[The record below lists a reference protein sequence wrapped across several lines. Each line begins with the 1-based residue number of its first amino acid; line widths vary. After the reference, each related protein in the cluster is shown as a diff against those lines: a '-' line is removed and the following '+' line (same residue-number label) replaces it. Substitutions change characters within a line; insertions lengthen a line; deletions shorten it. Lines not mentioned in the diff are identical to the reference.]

1 MQIVVKTL
9 TGKTMR
15 FDIQPTTKISVV
27 PSIPLCTL
35 WGADGITAEKI
46 QGEATS
52 VLAKAAAEEMCR
64 FWHSSDGSA
73 VKQYLEKKVIS
84 QISQQSCFEAKNM
97 SVLIH
102 SCASLDELLI
112 EASRFFVLKAVNY
125 DIAGPKLATGEAA
138 SKEAK
143 ATASASCDGGARLSP
158 SWEVD
163 QVWHAL
169 LLFPQIYNQ
178 LCIRLTNEIICH
190 DPRSD
195 DENHA
200 GRYLFTFKQYAK
212 LFGKGPPSQFWP
224 LPRNWEED
232 PELCKDG
239 LSLKGMIENKE
250 GIPVDQRRL
259 IFAGK
264 QLEDERCLQDYN
276 IQRGSEIF
284 LIVRLK
290 GC

>member
-9 TGKTMR
+9 TAKSMT
-15 FDIQPTTKISVV
+15 FDVQPETKIGSV
-27 PSIPLCTL
+27 PAIPLFSL
-35 WGADGITAEKI
+35 RGADGITAKQI

-52 VLAKAAAEEMCR
+52 VLAKAAAEEMSR
-64 FWHSSDGSA
+64 FWQSSDGLA
-73 VKQYLEKKVIS
+73 VRQYLEQKVIS
-84 QISQQSCFEAKNM
+84 QISERSCSKAQR

-102 SCASLDELLI
+102 SDASLDELLI
-112 EASRFFVLKAVNY
+112 ETSRFFVLKAVNH
-125 DIAGPKLATGEAA
+125 DVAPPKLATGTSAR
-138 SKEAK
+138 
-143 ATASASCDGGARLSP
+143 ASACDGGARLSP

-163 QVWHAL
+163 QIWHAL

-178 LCIRLTNEIICH
+178 LCMRLTNEIICH

-212 LFGKGPPSQFWP
+212 LFGKGPPSHFWK

-232 PELCKDG
+232 PQLCKDG

-250 GIPVDQRRL
+250 GIPVDQQRL
-259 IFAGK
+259 VFEGK
-264 QLEDERCLQDYN
+264 PLELGCCLQDYN
-276 IQRGSEIF
+276 IQEGSEIV
-284 LIVRLK
+284 LVLRLQ

>member
-1 MQIVVKTL
+1 MHIVVRTL
-9 TGKTMR
+9 TGKRMT
-15 FDIQPTTKISVV
+15 FDVQPTTKIGSD
-27 PSIPLCTL
+27 PSSIPRFTL
-35 WGADGITAEKI
+35 RGADGITAEQI

-52 VLAKAAAEEMCR
+52 VVAKAAAQEMCR
-64 FWHSSDGSA
+64 FWQSSDGLA
-73 VKQYLEKKVIS
+73 VRQYLEQKVIS
-84 QISQQSCFEAKNM
+84 QISQISEQSCSKAEKR

-102 SCASLDELLI
+102 SDASLDELLI
-112 EASRFFVLKAVNY
+112 ETSRFFVLKAVNH
-125 DIAGPKLATGEAA
+125 DIAPPTLATGD
-138 SKEAK
+138 S
-143 ATASASCDGGARLSP
+143 ATATAAGDGGARLSP

-178 LCIRLTNEIICH
+178 LCMRLTNEIICH

-200 GRYLFTFKQYAK
+200 GRYLFTFKKYAK
-212 LFGKGPPSQFWP
+212 LFGKGPPSHFWP
-224 LPRNWEED
+224 LPRNWEGD

-239 LSLKGMIENKE
+239 LSLAGMIENKE
-250 GIPVDQRRL
+250 GIPVNQQRL

-264 QLEDERCLQDYN
+264 QLELGRSLQDYN
-276 IQRGSEIF
+276 IQEGAVID
-284 LIVRLK
+284 IVLRLQ